1 MQWLALACTA
11 ENELLAW
18 NDNLSLLESACS
30 GEFRAI
36 CRIYGIDDIIAGQ
49 LLDGNLDF
57 RLQFNGP
64 RNTDCVGHKKDT
76 ETEILSKILCQR
88 VAFTNEL
95 HQRIAHG
102 FKRFE
107 PVVSWQVESYQQKYE
122 EALNVT
128 LNLGRQQGMVE
139 DYAEEAGLNINVAAG
154 LIINKYQN
162 RKFLIRKLERLR
174 IRHQIAIRKASTK
187 EDFVAI
193 RSAME
198 EDSFLSMLM

>member
-18 NDNLSLLESACS
+18 HDNLSLLESACS

-36 CRIYGIDDIIAGQ
+36 CRIYGIDDLSAEQ
-49 LLDGNLDF
+49 LKNGNLDF

-64 RNTDCVGHKKDT
+64 RNTDCIGYRKDP

-88 VAFTNEL
+88 VAFTSEL

-107 PVVSWQVESYQQKYE
+107 SVVPWQEEAYELKYQQ
-122 EALNVT
+122 ALNVT
-128 LNLGRQQGMVE
+128 MGLKGAIGLVE
-139 DYAEEAGLNINVAAG
+139 DYAEESGVVINVAAG
-154 LIINKYQN
+154 LIVNKYQN

>member
-18 NDNLSLLESACS
+18 HDNLSLLESACS

-36 CRIYGIDDIIAGQ
+36 CRIYGIDDLYAEQIKQ
-49 LLDGNLDF
+49 GNLDI

-64 RNTDCVGHKKDT
+64 RNTDCVGHKKDS
-76 ETEILSKILCQR
+76 ETEILSKILSQR
-88 VAFTNEL
+88 VAFINEL

-107 PVVSWQVESYQQKYE
+107 SVVPWQVESYQQKYE
-122 EALNVT
+122 QALDVISNG
-128 LNLGRQQGMVE
+128 NGQHGMVE
-139 DYAEEAGLNINVAAG
+139 DYAEEAGVSIPIAAG
-154 LIINKYQN
+154 LIVNKYQN
-162 RKFLIRKLERLR
+162 RNFLTRKLERLR